1 MDEKPVVLERVIL
14 RNDAGDPIHC
24 DVRYVRSAE
33 RLPVIF
39 ICHSFM
45 AFKDW
50 GFFPYVAEQIAKAGF
65 VSCVFNFSLNGVA
78 GNGNRIT
85 EFERFSQNTFSQEL
99 RDLETVVSA
108 LEKEQI
114 GSGIADPG
122 RIGLLGHSRGG
133 GIAIAHASSDKR
145 IKALVSWSA
154 ISSFDRWTQH
164 QKELWRANGL
174 LPLAKNS
181 IVSPLRLGLGL
192 LEDVERNRKRL
203 DIVSAAS
210 NINCPWMILHGQEDV
225 TVPVKE
231 GELLF
236 AAANKSVSEMKILE
250 HIGHLYNAASR
261 NEDNYS
267 TINRVIALTTDWFR
281 QKLS

>member
-1 MDEKPVVLERVIL
+1 
-14 RNDAGDPIHC
+14 
-24 DVRYVRSAE
+24 
-33 RLPVIF
+33 
-39 ICHSFM
+39 M

-108 LEKEQI
+108 LEEAQAAR
-114 GSGIADPG
+114 GNADSS

-133 GIAIAHASSDKR
+133 GIAIVHASSDRR
-145 IKALVSWSA
+145 IKGLVSWSA
-154 ISSFDRWTQH
+154 ISSFDRWTRH
-164 QKELWRANGL
+164 QKDVWRANGF

-181 IVSPLRLGLGL
+181 TVSPLRLGLGL
-192 LEDVERNRKRL
+192 LEDIEHNRKRL

-210 NINCPWMILHGQEDV
+210 NIVCPWMILHGHEDV
-225 TVPVKE
+225 TVPVRE
-231 GELLF
+231 AEQLF
-236 AAANKSVSEMKILE
+236 EAANPQVAEKEILE
-250 HIGHLYNAASR
+250 HVGHLYNAASQ
-261 NEDNYS
+261 NEDNYF
-267 TINRVIALTTDWFR
+267 TLKKILALTTDWFR
-281 QKLS
+281 EKLS